1 MGMRRPLRRLA
12 LTAALLLLPA
22 GGAVVLATTAYAGSL
37 TATFS
42 KDSDWGTGYQGK
54 YTIAN
59 GTANSTSSWTVEF
72 DLASGSSVGTYWDA
86 LLTTSGSHYTF
97 KNREYNGTV
106 APNASATFGF
116 VASGSGIPLNCKLNG
131 NPCAGGGP
139 SGSPSASRTTG
150 APDTTAPS
158 VPGNLRTTAVAAH
171 SVDLVWNAST
181 DNVGVT
187 GYDVFA
193 GTAKVSTVDSPNA
206 TVGGLNASTSYT
218 FTVKAHDAAG
228 NASGASNAVT
238 AKTLADTGG
247 PSWHPPYLSL
257 GTVYEPFDGSEQF
270 WAKVTPRFPAG
281 KHMDY
286 GYLYLNGGSQMSEWH
301 GRAQRLP
308 TNAKAHG
315 MTPIFVV
322 YAIGG
327 NTDNAQQVFANVQ
340 STSYIGSVFTGL
352 KDVGQTASAIMGSGQ
367 IGYVVEPDTL
377 GYLLQNFAAQ
387 YNNDPT
393 KMPAG
398 TSGAYSSGA
407 LVHGVDPEFPN
418 TLTGLVQAMN
428 YALKKYTPHAFLGWQ
443 LNLWGAPGAGAKGI
457 IHATEDLGFAAGKQK
472 IVSNAQAN
480 ANFAKAAGVGYQA
493 DFISIDKYG
502 LDAACFEP
510 GNAGNPQVMYWFW
523 NSDLWHNYL
532 LYAKTLKDTTSLPV
546 VLWQIP
552 VGHIN
557 STAHASPTEYNPGG
571 TFPDLPNQVQHCED
585 SASTFFFGDRFTT
598 TSTRA
603 AYFAQNQWADPKLS
617 VSGNTVTW
625 GAHWAEAAQAG
636 IVAVLMGAG
645 VGASTH
651 GIPQPGVVPADQP
664 GDNYYWITRVQEY
677 YANPAPLP

>member
-59 GTANSTSSWTVEF
+59 GTASSTSSWTVEF

-171 SVDLVWNAST
+171 SVDLAWNAST

-257 GTVYEPFDGSEQF
+257 GTVYEAFDGS
-270 WAKVTPRFPAG
+270 
-281 KHMDY
+281 
-286 GYLYLNGGSQMSEWH
+286 GYPH
-301 GRAQRLP
+301 
-308 TNAKAHG
+308 
-315 MTPIFVV
+315 
-322 YAIGG
+322 
-327 NTDNAQQVFANVQ
+327 
-340 STSYIGSVFTGL
+340 GL
-352 KDVGQTASAIMGSGQ
+352 KGADIPLGARIL
-367 IGYVVEPDTL
+367 TL
-377 GYLLQNFAAQ
+377 ADSYDSMTHPHTQRPA
-387 YNNDPT
+387 
-393 KMPAG
+393 MPAERLQMLR
-398 TSGAYSSGA
+398 A
-407 LVHGVDPEFPN
+407 LEVE
-418 TLTGLVQAMN
+418 Q
-428 YALKKYTPHAFLGWQ
+428 
-443 LNLWGAPGAGAKGI
+443 
-457 IHATEDLGFAAGKQK
+457 
-472 IVSNAQAN
+472 
-480 ANFAKAAGVGYQA
+480 
-493 DFISIDKYG
+493 
-502 LDAACFEP
+502 
-510 GNAGNPQVMYWFW
+510 
-523 NSDLWHNYL
+523 
-532 LYAKTLKDTTSLPV
+532 
-546 VLWQIP
+546 
-552 VGHIN
+552 
-557 STAHASPTEYNPGG
+557 
-571 TFPDLPNQVQHCED
+571 
-585 SASTFFFGDRFTT
+585 
-598 TSTRA
+598 
-603 AYFAQNQWADPKLS
+603 
-617 VSGNTVTW
+617 
-625 GAHWAEAAQAG
+625 
-636 IVAVLMGAG
+636 
-645 VGASTH
+645 
-651 GIPQPGVVPADQP
+651 
-664 GDNYYWITRVQEY
+664 
-677 YANPAPLP
+677 